1 MQHILILSQDE
12 EYRNTLLPLLKDAGY
27 TVCPSDTIKDTVD
40 QFYSKKLDLIIVDVA
55 SWKEEGIKTY
65 RDLRH
70 ELGTKDFS
78 CIIIVPM
85 DMMEHVEF
93 SLAFDDFIIKDGNPK
108 EVPLRIRQ
116 LLWRQ
121 SRLDTEN
128 IIKIN
133 DLILDLNSYEV
144 AVKGKRVYLTYKE
157 YELLKFLVLN
167 RGRVFTRDVLLD
179 KVWGYDNY
187 AGTRTVDIHVQRLRT
202 KLGGG
207 SSSFIQTVRNVGYCF
222 ISEKADA
229 Y

>member
-12 EYRNTLLPLLKDAGY
+12 EYRNTLISLLKDAGY
-27 TVCPSDTIKDTVD
+27 TVYPSDTIKDTVD
-40 QFYSKKLDLIIVDVA
+40 QFYSKKLDLIIVDVE

-78 CIIIVPM
+78 SIIIAPM

-93 SLAFDDFIIKDGNPK
+93 SLAFDDFIIKDGNLN

-121 SRLDTEN
+121 SSLDTEN

-222 ISEKADA
+222 ISEKADTS
-229 Y
+229 